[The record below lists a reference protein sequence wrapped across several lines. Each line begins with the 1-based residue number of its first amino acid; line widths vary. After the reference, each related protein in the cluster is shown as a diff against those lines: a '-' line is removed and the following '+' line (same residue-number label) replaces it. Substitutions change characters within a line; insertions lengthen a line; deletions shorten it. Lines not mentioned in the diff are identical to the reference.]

1 MSKYIRHKRVDAN
14 QSQIVK
20 ELRDMGL
27 SVELDVNDILV
38 GYQGKTYWYEIKT
51 GPKAKIKDSQIK
63 LLAEFKGH
71 YKIVWST
78 DMILEDIELS
88 KFN

>member
-51 GPKAKIKDSQIK
+51 GPKAEIKASQVK

-78 DMILEDIELS
+78 DMILQDIGIKIS
-88 KFN
+88 